1 MDDLVEVVVPV
12 VDVHRVVM
20 VEVVVVQAL
29 DYQFVLLMANV
40 VVVDDEE
47 DGHVDAED
55 DDDVVDNAKELVD
68 NYYYY
73 YCCFPYVHYYYHNYL
88 NDVVDN
94 VYSNVVLTIDV
105 DFDHVA
111 YVKTRKTRMMMFEN
125 GNEYV
130 SENGCESVNEIWNEY
145 ENVTVNGNESE
156 SENEIMN
163 D

>member
-73 YCCFPYVHYYYHNYL
+73 CCFPCVHYYYHNYL

-111 YVKTRKTRMMMFEN
+111 YVKMRKTRMMMFEN

>member
-73 YCCFPYVHYYYHNYL
+73 CCFPCVHYYYHNYL

-125 GNEYV
+125 ENEYV